1 MINLQFPKFL
11 TLLTYRLT
19 HNCHRQWGRTWVR
32 TNNSTPGYV
41 YPDERRN
48 QKYINWKIINPSD
61 TTWQNT
67 SKCTHMI
74 CTRLNEHLLSYRHIN
89 VIYTYN
95 KECKKYES
103 TKSLKCTIQIQRST
117 VVSKPQVTNTV
128 QFQPKITT
136 VEMSSWCEM
145 SSANH
150 HQPTNNH
157 RP

>member
-19 HNCHRQWGRTWVR
+19 HNCQRQWGRTWVR

-61 TTWQNT
+61 TTWQHIE
-67 SKCTHMI
+67 THT
-74 CTRLNEHLLSYRHIN
+74 CDLYSSNKHLLSYRHIN

-95 KECKKYES
+95 KECKKYQS
-103 TKSLKCTIQIQRST
+103 TKSLKCTIQTQRST
-117 VVSKPQVTNTV
+117 VVSKQQATNTV
-128 QFQPKITT
+128 QFQPKNTT
-136 VEMSSWCEM
+136 VELSSWCET